1 MEGGASTNTFGKS
14 KKLKLVVMHQ
24 IDPRYLSELFD
35 EPLPPAA
42 VYGDQHPP
50 SRITR
55 ERFQNVFQNCVVRLL
70 PNFFGCFSKKVQFH
84 GAGEIAA
91 QRVSVR
97 VYRGRLVNDRPRNSL
112 QAIQDADQ
120 PCLDETIRLG
130 CPKFHGCHAAHRD
143 DDHVRAPA

>member
-50 SRITR
+50 SWITR
-55 ERFQNVFQNCVVRLL
+55 ERFQNVFQNCVIRLL
-70 PNFFGCFSKKVQFH
+70 PIFFGCLSIQAQFR
-84 GAGEIAA
+84 GAGQITAL
-91 QRVSVR
+91 RVSVR
-97 VYRGRLVNDRPRNSL
+97 VDRGRVVDELPRNPL
-112 QAIQDADQ
+112 QAI
-120 PCLDETIRLG
+120 
-130 CPKFHGCHAAHRD
+130 
-143 DDHVRAPA
+143 